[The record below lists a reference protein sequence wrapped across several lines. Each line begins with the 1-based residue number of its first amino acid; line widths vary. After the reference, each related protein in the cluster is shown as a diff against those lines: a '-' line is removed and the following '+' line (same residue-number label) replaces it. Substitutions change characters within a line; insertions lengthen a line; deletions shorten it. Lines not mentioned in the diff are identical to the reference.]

1 MTSPYR
7 QSGERFPRVGSV
19 MHMAETQG
27 DGIQSPSHTDEGGEA
42 PCYAHLFD
50 DPEPAPSPPMHGSR
64 STTEETLT
72 DAIERLRESGY
83 EVDFVA
89 TDDSRLMCLACDAVY
104 DPAVIGIDHTVRFE
118 GDSNPDD
125 EAILLALHDADGC
138 MGLYSAAF
146 GPSAPANDAK
156 VLRLLA
162 RRVG

>member
-1 MTSPYR
+1 MASPYR

-19 MHMAETQG
+19 MHMPESQG
-27 DGIQSPSHTDEGGEA
+27 DGFQSPAHADEGGEA
-42 PCYAHLFD
+42 PCYAHLLD
-50 DPEPAPSPPMHGSR
+50 DPEPGLSAPMHGSR

-72 DAIERLRESGY
+72 DAMQRLRRRGY

-89 TDDSRLMCLACDAVY
+89 TDDSRLMCLACHAVY

-125 EAILLALHDADGC
+125 EAILLALHGADGC